1 MINRLYHPHF
11 IDFDKCQVVSTMP
24 EYCGQYSEPGLPVHH
39 MLATELNFPRKRS
52 LEKKEQQ

>member
-1 MINRLYHPHF
+1 
-11 IDFDKCQVVSTMP
+11 MP